1 MNTPTKRIDPWAR
14 GRRCVCSLLLL
25 ICALPN
31 TYAAEPTGLT
41 MEQLAPIKNALNKLI
56 HAEMKSKDVAG
67 MSIALVEDQK
77 IVWAEG
83 YGYADRARRLPA
95 HAGTLYSVGGLS
107 TLLTATAV
115 LQLAEQGGIDLD
127 QPVKKYLPEFSI
139 RTRFPKGPEITARHL
154 LSHHSG
160 LPAMYFKGMWA
171 LKPEP
176 ITAFVARLKDEYAA
190 YPPNYVFSPSFPGYD
205 VLGRVL
211 ETRCKQAFAVCMRER
226 LLTPLGM
233 KHSTFDY
240 ERANRALLSVHY
252 WKEKPITGQ
261 TIRDTPAAGL
271 ISSVTELSYFM
282 QMLFANGLSNGKQI
296 VKPRSIS
303 DMLHVQN
310 TGVTLDLDTRVG
322 MAWRLSG
329 VRLPQGGTVAWLS
342 NESPFARGRMV
353 MVPEHKLGVIVLT
366 NSSHST
372 EMVEKISERLLGLA
386 LQTRKA
392 IASESRSTM
401 ATTRTMPLQRT
412 DIVGHYA
419 TALGLIS
426 VTADKDRYR
435 ARMLGKSLTL
445 KRQPDGMFAPEYR
458 LLGLV
463 PIPISVLKEARMTTA
478 NIGGRHLAVA
488 HYRNQARLLG
498 ERLEPQRLPEI
509 WRKRLGDYQVVERDP
524 LLDLVKFGKV
534 TLTYSD
540 DLLYFHYDVPGWL
553 DLVANVPV
561 RPVSDT
567 ELVIEGSG
575 WLLGETIQVIQ
586 RNGTE
591 HLRYSGYELRQLNPG
606 HIGWR

>member
-1 MNTPTKRIDPWAR
+1 MNIPAKHTDPWITR
-14 GRRCVCSLLLL
+14 GLRCACSLLLFV
-25 ICALPN
+25 CALPAA
-31 TYAAEPTGLT
+31 YAAEPAALT
-41 MEQLAPIKNALNKLI
+41 AEQLAPIKHTLNKLI
-56 HAEMKSKDVAG
+56 RAEMKSKDVAG
-67 MSIALVEDQK
+67 LSIALVEDQK

-95 HAGTLYSVGGLS
+95 HADTLYSVGGLS

-115 LQLAEQGGIDLD
+115 LQLAEQGTIDLD

-139 RTRFPKGPEITARHL
+139 RTRFPNAPEITARHL

-160 LPAMYFKGMWA
+160 LPAMHFKGMWVV
-171 LKPEP
+171 KPEP
-176 ITAFVARLKDEYAA
+176 IAAFVARLKDEYAA
-190 YPPNYVFSPSFPGYD
+190 YPPGQVFSPSFPGYD

-211 ETRCKQAFAVCMRER
+211 EIRCKQPFAMCMQEQ

-233 KHSTFDY
+233 KHSTFDH
-240 ERANRALLSVHY
+240 ERANRSLLSVHY
-252 WKEKPITGQ
+252 WKEKPIAGQ

-271 ISSVTELSYFM
+271 ISSVTELSRFM
-282 QMLFANGLSNGKQI
+282 QMLFANGSSNGKQI

-303 DMLHVQN
+303 DMLRVQN
-310 TGVTLDLDTRVG
+310 TGVSLDLDTRVG

-329 VRLPQGGTVAWLS
+329 VRLPKSNTVAWLS

-372 EMVEKISERLLGLA
+372 EMVEKVSERLLELV

-392 IASESRSTM
+392 VAPEARPAMT
-401 ATTRTMPLQRT
+401 TTRTTPLQRA

-419 TALGLIS
+419 TVLGLIS
-426 VTADKDRYR
+426 VTTDKDRYR
-435 ARMLGKSLTL
+435 ARMLGKSLNL
-445 KRQPDGMFAPEYR
+445 KPQSEGLFAPEYR

-478 NIGGRHLAVA
+478 NISGHHLAVA
-488 HYRNQARLLG
+488 YYRNQAHRLG
-498 ERLEPQRLPEI
+498 ERIEPQRLPAI
-509 WRKRLGDYQVVERDP
+509 WRKRLGEYKVVERDP

-534 TLTYSD
+534 TLTYTD
-540 DLLYFHYDVPGWL
+540 NLLYFHYNVPGWL
-553 DLVANVPV
+553 DLVANIPV

-567 ELVIEGSG
+567 ELVIEGTG
-575 WLLGETIQVIQ
+575 WLLGETIHVVQ
-586 RNGTE
+586 RNGKE
-591 HLRYSGYELRQLNPG
+591 HLRYSGYELR
-606 HIGWR
+606 H

>member
-1 MNTPTKRIDPWAR
+1 MDIPAQHTHLLVPR
-14 GRRCVCSLLLL
+14 GLRCACSLLLF
-25 ICALPN
+25 ICALPAA
-31 TYAAEPTGLT
+31 YAAEPAGLT
-41 MEQLAPIKNALNKLI
+41 TEQLAPIKHALHKLI
-56 HAEMKSKDVAG
+56 RAEMKSKDVAG
-67 MSIALVEDQK
+67 LSIALVEDQK

-107 TLLTATAV
+107 TLITATAV
-115 LQLAEQGGIDLD
+115 LQLAEQDAIDLD

-139 RTRFPKGPEITARHL
+139 RSRFPNGPEITARHL

-160 LPAMYFKGMWA
+160 LPAMHFKGMWA
-171 LKPEP
+171 AKPEP
-176 ITAFVARLKDEYAA
+176 IAAFVARLKDEYVA
-190 YPPNYVFSPSFPGYD
+190 YPPGHVFSPSFPGYD

-211 ETRCKQAFAVCMRER
+211 ETHCKQPFAACMQER
-226 LLTPLGM
+226 LLAPLGM
-233 KHSTFDY
+233 KYSTFDY
-240 ERANRALLSVHY
+240 KRANRSLLSVHY
-252 WKEKPITGQ
+252 WKEKPIAIQ
-261 TIRDTPAAGL
+261 TARDTPAAGL

-282 QMLFANGLSNGKQI
+282 QMLFANGTSNGKQI

-303 DMLHVQN
+303 DMLRVQN
-310 TGVTLDLDTRVG
+310 TDVTLDLDTRVG

-372 EMVEKISERLLGLA
+372 EMVEKISERLLERV

-392 IASESRSTM
+392 IAPEPRLTM
-401 ATTRTMPLQRT
+401 ATARTTPPQRA

-435 ARMLGKSLTL
+435 AQMFGKSLNL
-445 KRQPDGMFAPEYR
+445 KRQPDGLFAPEYR

-463 PIPISVLKEARMTTA
+463 PIPISVLKEARMTTT

-488 HYRNQARLLG
+488 YYRNQARRLG
-498 ERLEPQRLPEI
+498 ERIEPQRLPEI
-509 WRKRLGDYQVVERDP
+509 WRKRLGEYHVVERDP

-534 TLTYSD
+534 ALTYSD
-540 DLLYFHYDVPGWL
+540 DLLYFHYNVPGWL
-553 DLVANVPV
+553 DLVANIPV

-567 ELVIEGSG
+567 ELVIEGTG
-575 WLLGETIQVIQ
+575 WLLGETIQVVQ
-586 RNGTE
+586 RNGKE
-591 HLRYSGYELRQLNPG
+591 YLRYSGYELR
-606 HIGWR
+606 R